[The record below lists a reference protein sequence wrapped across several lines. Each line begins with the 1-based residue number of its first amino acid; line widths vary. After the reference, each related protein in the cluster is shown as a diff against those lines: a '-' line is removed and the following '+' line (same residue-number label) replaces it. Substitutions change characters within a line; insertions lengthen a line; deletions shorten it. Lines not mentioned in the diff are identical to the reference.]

1 MGEYEIIPPAAAA
14 AQSNGDFPANL
25 PVPPFR
31 MAIYGHSASGKG
43 VLIANLIG
51 SKRFPYRA
59 VYKRNIFIFSDT
71 ISLGDPSFSE
81 VDLAEDHYIKGYDE
95 AVVKKI
101 WDENDAI
108 IAKHGKP
115 KAPHVLLVFDDT
127 VTSLSNNPKSLL
139 RRLFFQGRHSKISTL
154 VTSQSYTALPRAV
167 RTNADTAVFFETN
180 RKQLSIIAEEQSVE
194 AEVFYAMMRAAT
206 EEAYSFLVI
215 MYKKPIPQRYQLRF
229 SNKFFE
235 VPRD

>member
-1 MGEYEIIPPAAAA
+1 MADYAIIPPAAAA
-14 AQSNGDFPANL
+14 AQSNGEFPANL
-25 PVPPFR
+25 PAPPFR

-81 VDLAEDHYIKGYDE
+81 VDLSEDHYIKGYDE
-95 AVVKKI
+95 SVVHRI
-101 WDENDAI
+101 WSEQDAI
-108 IAKHGKP
+108 IAKHGKA
-115 KAPHVLLVFDDT
+115 KAPHVMLVFDDT

-139 RRLFFQGRHSKISTL
+139 RRLFFQGRHSKISTI
-154 VTSQSYTALPRAV
+154 VTSQAYTALPRAV

-180 RKQLSIIAEEQSVE
+180 RKQLGIIAEEQSVE
-194 AEVFYAMMRAAT
+194 SEVFHAMMSAAT
-206 EEAYSFLVI
+206 AEPYGFLVI
-215 MYKKPIPQRYQLRF
+215 MYKKPVVSRYQLKF

-235 VPRD
+235 VPRE

>member
-1 MGEYEIIPPAAAA
+1 MADYAIIPPAAAA
-14 AQSNGDFPANL
+14 AQSLGEFPANL

-115 KAPHVLLVFDDT
+115 KAPHILLIFDDT

-139 RRLFFQGRHSKISTL
+139 RRLFFQGRHSKISTI

-206 EEAYSFLVI
+206 DEAYSFLVI

-229 SNKFFE
+229 TNKFFE

>member
-1 MGEYEIIPPAAAA
+1 MADYAIIPPAAAA
-14 AQSNGDFPANL
+14 AQSNGDFPPNL
-25 PVPPFR
+25 PAPPFR

-51 SKRFPYRA
+51 SKRFPYRS

-95 AVVKKI
+95 PMVQRI
-101 WDENDAI
+101 WAEQDAI
-108 IAKHGKP
+108 IAKHGKA
-115 KAPHVLLVFDDT
+115 KAVHILMIFDDT

-139 RRLFFQGRHSKISTL
+139 RRLFFQGRHSKISTI

-180 RKQLSIIAEEQSVE
+180 RKQLSIIAEEQRGL
-194 AEVFYAMMRAAT
+194 ACGC
-206 EEAYSFLVI
+206 
-215 MYKKPIPQRYQLRF
+215 
-229 SNKFFE
+229 
-235 VPRD
+235 